1 MVDILALTLSHGL
14 LLVAVWRLLRR
25 DDLDHEDAPQEGPG
39 GA

>member
-25 DDLDHEDAPQEGPG
+25 DDLDHEDPAPEGQG